1 VSRPLELDSGAK
13 PKKILSSFV
22 SIARRTADM
31 TDSLVYRKF
40 KLPLDPSRLTDPK
53 ALARL
58 RTAVHHAADIT
69 GVALADPVWREHT
82 RSRSVIFYDTDEFDL
97 YRNSFILRKR
107 TRLSRGHSAHQEMVF
122 KFRHPD
128 RLMALRIDPRPAAE
142 IPHILRFK
150 EQVLP
155 LGPNERG
162 MRSIFWHGC
171 KIFEPCN
178 LQELPYG
185 RLAAVFPPLR
195 HLRVDP
201 DARLKSVNGVIVDES
216 LSEIGKLEFA
226 ERVTARAFCSFWSL
240 KPGHRA
246 LAGELSFQI
255 KYDLGKI
262 SNERIDGQSESL
274 YLELQSRLAEWTIPG
289 GTKVRELYRLYTD
302 KKETGAGCIRQ
313 PGQAAEDA
321 AIFSTDGAAHGPT

>member
-1 VSRPLELDSGAK
+1 
-13 PKKILSSFV
+13 
-22 SIARRTADM
+22 
-31 TDSLVYRKF
+31 
-40 KLPLDPSRLTDPK
+40 
-53 ALARL
+53 
-58 RTAVHHAADIT
+58 
-69 GVALADPVWREHT
+69 
-82 RSRSVIFYDTDEFDL
+82 
-97 YRNSFILRKR
+97 
-107 TRLSRGHSAHQEMVF
+107 
-122 KFRHPD
+122 
-128 RLMALRIDPRPAAE
+128 MALRIDPRPAAE